1 MDSKYMQKLLNL
13 ITLVIIKDTQLWT
26 VLTYCQKFR
35 KKLSVLKEVWWR
47 WFDSILTE
55 ISNTLATW
63 CEELTLWKRAW
74 CWERFEGRRRR
85 GWQRMR
91 RLDGII
97 NSMDMSLS
105 KFRELWWTGRPGVL
119 QSMGLPRV
127 GHDWATELNWMWRTN
142 SLGKT
147 LMLGKI
153 EDRRRREWQR
163 MGWLDGIIDAMDLNL
178 SKLWEIV
185 KDREA

>member
-1 MDSKYMQKLLNL
+1 MQKLLNL

-91 RLDGII
+91 RLDGITH
-97 NSMDMSLS
+97 SVDMSLR
-105 KFRELWWTGRPGVL
+105 KHQE
-119 QSMGLPRV
+119 M
-127 GHDWATELNWMWRTN
+127 
-142 SLGKT
+142 
-147 LMLGKI
+147 
-153 EDRRRREWQR
+153 
-163 MGWLDGIIDAMDLNL
+163 
-178 SKLWEIV
+178 V
-185 KDREA
+185 KDREACRAAVHRVTNSWTWLTDWTAIPT

>member
-1 MDSKYMQKLLNL
+1 MQKLLNL

-105 KFRELWWTGRPGVL
+105 KL
-119 QSMGLPRV
+119 Q
-127 GHDWATELNWMWRTN
+127 
-142 SLGKT
+142 
-147 LMLGKI
+147 
-153 EDRRRREWQR
+153 
-163 MGWLDGIIDAMDLNL
+163 
-178 SKLWEIV
+178 EIV
-185 KDREA
+185 KDREAWHATVCGVTKSWTQLINWTIRKICWTDLDKNMPCHNLESWGKGYWVFFFFMCS

>member
-1 MDSKYMQKLLNL
+1 MQKLLNL

-105 KFRELWWTGRPGVL
+105 KL
-119 QSMGLPRV
+119 Q
-127 GHDWATELNWMWRTN
+127 
-142 SLGKT
+142 
-147 LMLGKI
+147 
-153 EDRRRREWQR
+153 
-163 MGWLDGIIDAMDLNL
+163 
-178 SKLWEIV
+178 EIV
-185 KDREA
+185 KDREAWHATVCGVPKSWTWLNDWTRAEIY